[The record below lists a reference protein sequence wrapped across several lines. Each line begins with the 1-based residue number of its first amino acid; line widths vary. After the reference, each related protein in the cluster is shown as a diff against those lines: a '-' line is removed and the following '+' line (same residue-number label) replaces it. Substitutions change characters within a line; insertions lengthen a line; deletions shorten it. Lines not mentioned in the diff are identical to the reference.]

1 MNANAFDRTTLSNE
15 AARLLD
21 ALLVHVNEIGRTQT
35 PSSVLLK
42 ESGLTQGALVRARGE
57 LTRAALLRT
66 EPGFSSSGLRGANV
80 YVLNMAV
87 IEPPSTEIPESE
99 SGRTPT
105 MEDDGSIHPTSGEVP
120 APSGRHRSD
129 RKSFWKKF
137 FGGTASS

>member
-1 MNANAFDRTTLSNE
+1 MNANDFDRTSLSDE
-15 AARLLD
+15 AVKLLD
-21 ALLVHVNEIGRTQT
+21 ALLAHVNEIGRTQT

-87 IEPPSTEIPESE
+87 LEPPSVLIPEGE
-99 SGRTPT
+99 SGRTGT
-105 MEDDGSIHPTSGEVP
+105 AEGDGPGHPVSSDVP
-120 APSGRHRSD
+120 APSGRHRSS

-137 FGGTASS
+137 FGEVKPS